1 MTSHAEALARLT
13 APGAPFEMVDLRR
26 SDGTVEQVFVQ
37 APGSLREFFAQARTA
52 GDATALVYGDER
64 LSFRELFAGA
74 DAFAVALVE
83 RYGIRP
89 GDRVAVA
96 MRNCPEWVM
105 SFIAITSVGGIC
117 VSLNSW
123 WTGGEL
129 AYGIEDSA
137 PSLLIADQPRA
148 ELIGELT
155 ATRGIP
161 VVIVRGSAA
170 QEHFSTWT
178 DVLRPGPLPAVDIAP
193 DDDATL
199 LYTSGTTG
207 RPKGAVSTHR
217 AVIHAVWGAAAMET
231 VDALMLGDAEPA
243 EPPAALL
250 GIPLFHVTGCV
261 SVMLGALNSGM
272 KLVVMRRWDPE
283 EALRMIESERLSVF
297 IGVPTQTFDLVNH
310 PRFDEFDTS
319 SLRWI
324 GGGGATTP
332 PALLTQIREQFDRAA
347 PAFGYGMTETNA
359 LGPAIS
365 GDEAHAFPES
375 TGRVAPPMQ
384 VAIHDPTTLEPLPVG
399 DRGEIWLRGPSLFR
413 GYWNRPDAT
422 AATLHEGWLRTGDI
436 GHLDADGRVF
446 IDDRLKDMIV
456 RGGENVYSA
465 EVEAALYEHPDVL
478 EAAVCGIPHRR
489 LGEQVA
495 AVIVVR
501 PGSTLD
507 QDGLVAFVSPHLA
520 AFKIPSVI
528 EIRTEGLPR
537 NPSGKFIKTELR
549 AQLRST

>member
-13 APGAPFEMVDLRR
+13 APGAPFEMVDMRR
-26 SDGTVEQVFVQ
+26 SDGTAEQIFVQ
-37 APGSLREFFAQARTA
+37 APASLREFFARARTA
-52 GDATALVYGDER
+52 GDATALVYRDER

-74 DAFAVALVE
+74 DAFAVALVD

-96 MRNCPEWVM
+96 MRNYPEWVM

-123 WTGGEL
+123 WTGAEL
-129 AYGIEDSA
+129 AHGLEDSA
-137 PSLLIADQPRA
+137 PSLVIADQPRG

-161 VVIVRGSAA
+161 VVIVRGPAT

-178 DVLRPGPLPAVDIAP
+178 DVLQPGPLPAVDVGP
-193 DDDATL
+193 GDDATL

-217 AVIHAVWGAAAMET
+217 AVIHAVWGAAALET

-272 KLVVMRRWDPE
+272 KLAVMHRWDPE

-324 GGGGATTP
+324 GGGGATAP
-332 PALLTQIREQFDRAA
+332 PALLTQIRERFDRAA

-365 GDEAHAFPES
+365 GDEAYAFPES
-375 TGRVAPPMQ
+375 TGRVAPSMQ
-384 VAIHDPTTLEPLPVG
+384 VAIHDPTTVEPLPTG
-399 DRGEIWLRGPSLFR
+399 GRGEIWLRGPSLFR

-422 AATLHEGWLRTGDI
+422 AATLHRGWLRTGDI
-436 GHLDADGRVF
+436 GHLDAEGRVF

-478 EAAVCGIPHRR
+478 EAAVLGIPHRR
-489 LGEQVA
+489 LGEQVV
-495 AVIVVR
+495 AVVVVR

-507 QDGLVAFVSPHLA
+507 QDGLTAFMSPHLA

-528 EIRTEGLPR
+528 DVRTEGLPR
-537 NPSGKFIKTELR
+537 NPSGKFIKAELR